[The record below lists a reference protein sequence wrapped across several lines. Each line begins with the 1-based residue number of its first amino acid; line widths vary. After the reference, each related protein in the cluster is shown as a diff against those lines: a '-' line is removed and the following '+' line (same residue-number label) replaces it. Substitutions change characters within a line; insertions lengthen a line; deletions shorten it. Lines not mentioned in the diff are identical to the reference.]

1 MDTMV
6 YCNGCTIQMQSDTT
20 LLVSLN
26 CMGNGLIGLAD
37 FRYDWYMSRR
47 PLRQNKQQGYG

>member
-37 FRYDWYMSRR
+37 FRYDWYMSIR